1 MKKKRI
7 IIIAVVCVAVVAV
20 AGTVFGVRAYN
31 DYTLQQQTEERI
43 KSIDDTYADF
53 INETDRS
60 KKLEKLSDFIKNKPS
75 TNDEIA
81 VEVLNA
87 VEPKYSETLEKMQE
101 YFTDDYDKIIKDNT
115 IISDSLNKM
124 NDKNKIQDCI
134 DKLNSLEEI
143 IDSEKEIVLN
153 QNSQNNAD
161 SYLKKTD
168 GLISSYS
175 DRIQEIEKSR
185 RAKS

>member
-1 MKKKRI
+1 MKKKCI

-53 INETDRS
+53 LDETDRS

-81 VEVLNA
+81 VEVLKT
-87 VEPKYSETLEKMQE
+87 VEPSARGFGATLPVSQVLPSAIFCLL
-101 YFTDDYDKIIKDNT
+101 FTT
-115 IISDSLNKM
+115 SCTVCLFSM
-124 NDKNKIQDCI
+124 
-134 DKLNSLEEI
+134 
-143 IDSEKEIVLN
+143 
-153 QNSQNNAD
+153 
-161 SYLKKTD
+161 T
-168 GLISSYS
+168 
-175 DRIQEIEKSR
+175 R
-185 RAKS
+185 